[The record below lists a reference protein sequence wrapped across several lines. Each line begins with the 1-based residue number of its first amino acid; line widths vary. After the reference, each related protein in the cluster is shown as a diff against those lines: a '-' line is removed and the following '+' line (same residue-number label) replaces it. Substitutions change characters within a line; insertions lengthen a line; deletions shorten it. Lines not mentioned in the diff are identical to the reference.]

1 MEIAQEKRTRTCRF
15 RCENLRRKREIS
27 WRIATWCTRDRWF
40 LVILRRFGVTAVN
53 CSNSIGDI
61 SIKRGIREDESG
73 RLLINVGPVS
83 ATKTS
88 CSDLRPLRVSFDL
101 SHLSKPEW
109 DVGKFCFRGRC
120 QKQQTDPTNEPAL
133 GATNT
138 PTSRSH
144 PACNFRIQ
152 VAIIRNLF
160 TSVSTGWSVLESFY
174 TRVKWFVK
182 TLLHLI
188 GRRVLRLTW
197 RCCDSGVGRSSFA
210 QISINTCP
218 TRDTPVPDK

>member
-120 QKQQTDPTNEPAL
+120 QKQQTDPTYE
-133 GATNT
+133 
-138 PTSRSH
+138 
-144 PACNFRIQ
+144 
-152 VAIIRNLF
+152 
-160 TSVSTGWSVLESFY
+160 
-174 TRVKWFVK
+174 
-182 TLLHLI
+182 LHLVQQTRR
-188 GRRVLRLTW
+188 RRVRTP
-197 RCCDSGVGRSSFA
+197 RAIFA
-210 QISINTCP
+210 SKWLSLGTYLFIYKC
-218 TRDTPVPDK
+218 